1 MQGRGKLK
9 LNWVERL
16 VVNSPFRV
24 AMQKIEIRMLKAMA
38 ALDPGA
44 TVLELGCG
52 RGAGSR
58 LIAETF
64 NPGMIHAM
72 DLDPVMVQK
81 ARAFLASGPNT
92 VRLYVADGI
101 MLPFRDGSMDAV
113 FNFGILHH
121 IVDWRQAVAEIS
133 RVLKKGGHFY
143 LEELYPGTYQN
154 VLTSRILVHP
164 TWDRFRGHDLRP
176 AIAKC
181 GMEIEAA
188 REFKRFG
195 ILGVAVKG

>member
-1 MQGRGKLK
+1 MK

-24 AMQKIEIRMLKAMA
+24 AMQRVEIRRLRAMM

-52 RGAGSR
+52 RGVGAR

-64 NPGMIHAM
+64 SPSTLHAL
-72 DLDPVMVQK
+72 DLDPVMVRK
-81 ARAFLASGPNT
+81 AGATLPSHHHHF
-92 VRLYVADGI
+92 RLYVADGI
-101 MLPFRDGSMDAV
+101 MLPFRDRSMDAV
-113 FNFGILHH
+113 FSFGILHH
-121 IVDWRQAVAEIS
+121 IVDWRKAVAEIS
-133 RVLKKGGHFY
+133 RVLQKGGRFY
-143 LEELYPGTYQN
+143 LEELYPGAYQN

-164 TWDRFRGHDLRP
+164 TKDRFWGDDLRT
-176 AIAKC
+176 AIGQC
-181 GMEIEAA
+181 GMEMRAA
-188 REFKRFG
+188 TELKRFG

>member
-1 MQGRGKLK
+1 VK

-16 VVNSPFRV
+16 VVNSPIRV
-24 AMQKIEIRMLKAMA
+24 AMQRVEIRRMRAMM
-38 ALDPGA
+38 ALEPGA

-52 RGAGSR
+52 RGVGAR

-64 NPGMIHAM
+64 SPSIIHAL
-72 DLDPVMVQK
+72 DLDLVMVQK
-81 ARAFLASGPNT
+81 AKAYLPYYRNN

-113 FNFGILHH
+113 FSFGILHH
-121 IVDWRQAVAEIS
+121 IVDWRQSVAEIS
-133 RVLKKGGHFY
+133 RVLGMGGRFY

-164 TWDRFRGHDLRP
+164 THDRFRGHDLR
-176 AIAKC
+176 AVIAKF
-181 GMEIEAA
+181 GMEIKAA

>member
-1 MQGRGKLK
+1 MK

-16 VVNSPFRV
+16 VVNSPIRV
-24 AMQKIEIRMLKAMA
+24 AMQRVEIRRLRAMM
-38 ALDPGA
+38 ALEPGA
-44 TVLELGCG
+44 TVLEIGCG
-52 RGAGSR
+52 RGAGAK

-64 NPGMIHAM
+64 NPSTIHSL
-72 DLDPVMVQK
+72 DLDFAMVQR
-81 ARAFLASGPNT
+81 ARAYLPFHQNN

-113 FNFGILHH
+113 FSFGILHH
-121 IVDWRQAVAEIS
+121 IVDWRRAVAEIS
-133 RVLKKGGHFY
+133 RVLGRGGRFY

-154 VLTSRILVHP
+154 VVTTRILVHP
-164 TWDRFRGHDLRP
+164 SQDRFWGEDLR
-176 AIAKC
+176 AVIAKC
-181 GMEIEAA
+181 GMEIKAA